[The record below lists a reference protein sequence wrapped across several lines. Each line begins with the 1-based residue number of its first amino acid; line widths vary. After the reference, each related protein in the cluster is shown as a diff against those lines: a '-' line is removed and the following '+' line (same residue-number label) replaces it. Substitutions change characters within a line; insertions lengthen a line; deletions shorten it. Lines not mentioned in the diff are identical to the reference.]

1 MHLKKVNLFIGSL
14 IQLIKHYFN
23 RIDIRCQICAQ
34 STFLF
39 LDNVEDQEGSEIDG
53 PKHDIIQN
61 KDTNGTHSVAI
72 GNESDPEDSSP
83 TQNSD
88 KTVQTEQVRRQQS
101 CSSRASL
108 DSQRSISFFV
118 DFDDCDINGNDS
130 VFSGTYD
137 DCTIDND

>member
-1 MHLKKVNLFIGSL
+1 MTFFMPCYQNCLKIEAK
-14 IQLIKHYFN
+14 IKCSRN
-23 RIDIRCQICAQ
+23 AQ
-34 STFLF
+34 KYVYF
-39 LDNVEDQEGSEIDG
+39 LDNIEDQESSEIDG
-53 PKHDIIQN
+53 PKNNVIQN
-61 KDTNGTHSVAI
+61 TDINGTHSVAI
-72 GNESDPEDSSP
+72 GNESDPEDCSP

-137 DCTIDND
+137 NCIIDTKMK

>member
-1 MHLKKVNLFIGSL
+1 MK
-14 IQLIKHYFN
+14 FN
-23 RIDIRCQICAQ
+23 IRSVLSKCVY
-34 STFLF
+34 F
-39 LDNVEDQEGSEIDG
+39 LDNIEDQESSEIDG
-53 PKHDIIQN
+53 PKNNVMQN
-61 KDTNGTHSVAI
+61 TETNGTHSVAI
-72 GNESDPEDSSP
+72 GNESDPEDSCP

-130 VFSGTYD
+130 VFSGTYYN
-137 DCTIDND
+137 IAY